1 MGIFSAGVQYFVD
14 GGPVM
19 YPLLFCSL
27 AAVAIS
33 VERWL
38 FFRAGDSGREFTQK
52 FCDAI
57 ERDDWE
63 TAKRLADST
72 QGEVAKLATVVMARH
87 GNFERLENFVSV
99 RAERAMDQF
108 EKNLNYLNVLVTLS
122 PVLGLLGTV
131 TGMIGSFN
139 NFNQRMDDP
148 LAVTAGIGEAL
159 ITTVFGLCISI
170 VAICM
175 YAYFM
180 RRLKGISLNIEEVGN
195 TLLEAIAKN
204 LDHKHPSPGS
214 ARQQEEAS

>member
-1 MGIFSAGVQYFVD
+1 MNIFSAGVDFFVK

-19 YPLLFCSL
+19 WPLLLCSF
-27 AAVAIS
+27 AAIAIS

-38 FFRAGDSGREFTQK
+38 FFQKEDSGAGFTKEF
-52 FCDAI
+52 CNHI
-57 ERDDWE
+57 EASDW
-63 TAKRLADST
+63 TSAKRLADAT
-72 QGEVAKLATVVMARH
+72 RGELAKLATIVMARH
-87 GNFERLENFVSV
+87 GNFERLESFVGV
-99 RAERAMDQF
+99 RAERAIDKF
-108 EKNLNYLNVLVTLS
+108 ERRLNYLNVIVTLA

-139 NFNQRMDDP
+139 SFNQRLDNP

-180 RRLKGISLNIEEVGN
+180 RRLKVISLRIEEIGN
-195 TLLEAIAKN
+195 TLLEAIAKD
-204 LDHKHPSPGS
+204 LDR
-214 ARQQEEAS
+214 AAEEKRHD

>member
-204 LDHKHPSPGS
+204 LDHKHPSQGS
-214 ARQQEEAS
+214 ARQREEAL